1 MERAGKSKKRRWI
14 LSGLGVALLLV
25 ISVLIWRFFPS
36 IQKLYRFY
44 MLGFETGGS
53 YTIVDDFAEEEG
65 LLGKFFDGG
74 KDLQNLK
81 NFVGEL
87 EGHQDFTYLGI
98 YENPLMVPYS
108 ADIPEITYAYGE
120 NSVYEID
127 EETTLLSVK
136 ALEVNPNAIEHFD
149 LPLSAATFSA
159 GAETHNLPVILG
171 SSYAGVY
178 AEGDSFELLYFDITF
193 TATVEEI
200 LEEGASV
207 ERRKEPVVLD
217 DYLIVPFVNC
227 PEMPATE
234 EENTFQAIS
243 YSCRANGDALL
254 DDSYSFWSLRNE
266 LNRLTDKYSLPEMMY
281 YRPFD

>member
-14 LSGLGVALLLV
+14 LSGLGVVLLLV
-25 ISVLIWRFFPS
+25 ISVLVWRFFPS
-36 IQKLYRFY
+36 IQRLYRFY
-44 MLGFETGGS
+44 MLGFETGGE
-53 YTIVDDFAEEEG
+53 YTLVDNFSATSAMDSFFADQTA
-65 LLGKFFDGG
+65 LD
-74 KDLQNLK
+74 NLK
-81 NFVGEL
+81 EFVDEM
-87 EGHQDFTYLGI
+87 ENHSDFSYISI
-98 YENPLMVPYS
+98 YTNPLVVPYNS
-108 ADIPEITYAYGE
+108 DIPETAYAYGD
-120 NSVYEID
+120 NSIFEMD
-127 EETTLLSVK
+127 EESTFLSVQ
-136 ALEVNPNAIEHFD
+136 ALEVSPNAIEHFD
-149 LPLSAATFSA
+149 LPLSAVTLSA

-178 AEGDSFELLYFDITF
+178 AEGDSFDLLYFDITF

-207 ERRKEPVVLD
+207 ERRKESVVLD
-217 DYLIVPFVNC
+217 DYLIVPFVDC

-254 DDSYSFWSLRNE
+254 DDSYSFGSLRNE

>member
-1 MERAGKSKKRRWI
+1 MFSRRTQKKVLFGI
-14 LSGLGVALLLV
+14 IALFLV
-25 ISVLIWRFFPS
+25 IFGILIYRFFPF
-36 IQKLYRFY
+36 IHKIMQFY
-44 MLGFETGGS
+44 LLGFETGGE
-53 YTIVDDFAEEEG
+53 YTLVDNFSETSAIYS
-65 LLGKFFDGG
+65 FFD
-74 KDLQNLK
+74 DQTALDNLK
-81 NFVGEL
+81 GFVDEM
-87 EGHQDFTYLGI
+87 ENHSDFDYISI
-98 YENPLMVPYS
+98 YANPLAVPYS
-108 ADIPEITYAYGE
+108 AEIPETAYAYGD
-120 NSVYEID
+120 NSVFKMG
-127 EETTLLSVK
+127 EESTFLSVQ
-136 ALEVNPNAIEHFD
+136 ALEVSPNAIEHFD

-207 ERRKEPVVLD
+207 ERRKETVVLD
-217 DYLIVPFVNC
+217 DYLIVPFVDC

-254 DDSYSFWSLRNE
+254 DDSYSFGSLRNE

>member
-108 ADIPEITYAYGE
+108 ADIP
-120 NSVYEID
+120 
-127 EETTLLSVK
+127 
-136 ALEVNPNAIEHFD
+136 
-149 LPLSAATFSA
+149 
-159 GAETHNLPVILG
+159 
-171 SSYAGVY
+171 
-178 AEGDSFELLYFDITF
+178 
-193 TATVEEI
+193 
-200 LEEGASV
+200 
-207 ERRKEPVVLD
+207 R
-217 DYLIVPFVNC
+217 
-227 PEMPATE
+227 
-234 EENTFQAIS
+234 
-243 YSCRANGDALL
+243 
-254 DDSYSFWSLRNE
+254 
-266 LNRLTDKYSLPEMMY
+266 
-281 YRPFD
+281 